1 MPIVVTSVEICGNEI
16 AIYHPLLTGI
26 EAAGGRIE
34 EIPVGMRVR
43 NKNLEETAVKFSG
56 ANRQWFVNL

>member
-1 MPIVVTSVEICGNEI
+1 MEMTSTT
-16 AIYHPLLTGI
+16 AIYNPLLTGI

-43 NKNLEETAVKFSG
+43 NKNPEETAVKFSG
-56 ANRQWFVNL
+56 ANSQWFVNLQILYRH